1 MKRPLY
7 CLLVFVLVFCVGAC
21 RIHPSPHSV
30 STKADAYTRSYASIT
45 LPPTFSYSFRT
56 TLSDNS
62 SILLCYEDSSNAA
75 SLFFSQF
82 DPSTQSETA
91 LYQIEHSSSN
101 TEPFVTDV
109 TWVGAG
115 TLWLTKTSVGD
126 LAEGGSI
133 PSRFILQAI
142 NVNTNSVL
150 HEWDLSDRPY
160 HQNILFAACNENE
173 AYLLCDYLDV
183 SSSGSKRQYFLLYV
197 NAADGVISDPY
208 TIDYFRTPEIPL
220 ITLND
225 GRMAL
230 INKDAH
236 MVIPFA
242 KGTVTP
248 ESPLSFPTELDTE
261 CFFNGTGDHPFV
273 FVFDNV
279 LYGKDA
285 TPLIDFAQW
294 GVNFTADTLRDI
306 TLQDGVC
313 RVLVEEFDQ
322 LGVYTLTPCTAAEA
336 APTLRIAGYAV
347 GDGIHAAASAFNR
360 TRFDYTAR
368 VIDYRQYDDNPN
380 ALYPDKAG
388 VTKLNTEL
396 LAGGDFDVLYLND
409 YLSSAALARQGGL
422 LDLYPLLDAGD
433 KVTRDTFVPSILEKT
448 ETDGHLYS
456 LSTAFGIRTL
466 LSDRRVIGEYP
477 TLSIAD
483 WNALEAADPD
493 RDVTDMAEETFMYY
507 LSDIAVHDFI
517 KDGTAQ
523 FNTDTFIAYLE
534 TMATL
539 PNVDEL
545 WEQLL
550 EDLPVAD
557 YATIADGTFLLM
569 PLYLRNLSFYQRTL
583 CNLADG
589 AQFTGYPTENGV
601 GHVMEFA
608 DTLGI
613 FAATDKKDAA
623 WDFLRLT
630 VTENRLGLSEG
641 GLEQPG
647 FPTDRASFEA
657 QLDHYRD
664 PSNFVDM
671 SGAPA
676 TTFEGAPLRALT
688 EEDIDRLYDI
698 IDAAKPLVQADRA
711 IVDILEDEASY
722 FLKGEATA
730 ADTAARIGQRVQ
742 LYLDEQQ

>member
-1 MKRPLY
+1 MKKA
-7 CLLVFVLVFCVGAC
+7 VLWLTVLA
-21 RIHPSPHSV
+21 
-30 STKADAYTRSYASIT
+30 
-45 LPPTFSYSFRT
+45 
-56 TLSDNS
+56 
-62 SILLCYEDSSNAA
+62 LLCTLCGCHVTPAPTPAGEKTAFTRRFVSAPLEKAFARYFTKLSTGDTYTAYYEYQNATDGTWTA
-75 SLFFSQF
+75 VLSQF
-82 DPSTQSETA
+82 DYTNKTERTLYQTTFTTENGAMPINVSYGGDTVWITQFTEGDLMYGGTTPSGNTLQAVNVTDGTVLREWNLSDIFENPYDFPLHAVEDNTAYVLIEHDDNGEHRFSVARFNAATGTISDWCLIETLTA
-91 LYQIEHSSSN
+91 LPELVTLGDGRVAVLDTQ
-101 TEPFVTDV
+101 TETLYPIAKDTVTLE
-109 TWVGAG
+109 AP
-115 TLWLTKTSVGD
+115 LTHADGLKNGRFFGGSGGETFFY
-126 LAEGGSI
+126 LAEE
-133 PSRFILQAI
+133 
-142 NVNTNSVL
+142 T
-150 HEWDLSDRPY
+150 
-160 HQNILFAACNENE
+160 
-173 AYLLCDYLDV
+173 
-183 SSSGSKRQYFLLYV
+183 LYG
-197 NAADGVISDPY
+197 ADGD
-208 TIDYFRTPEIPL
+208 
-220 ITLND
+220 
-225 GRMAL
+225 
-230 INKDAH
+230 
-236 MVIPFA
+236 
-242 KGTVTP
+242 
-248 ESPLSFPTELDTE
+248 
-261 CFFNGTGDHPFV
+261 
-273 FVFDNV
+273 
-279 LYGKDA
+279 
-285 TPLIDFAQW
+285 PLIDFSEW
-294 GVNFTADTLRDI
+294 GVNFTQDAVRDI
-306 TLQDGVC
+306 TLQDGVY
-313 RVLVEEFDQ
+313 RVLLFENDAF
-322 LGVYTLTPCTAAEA
+322 GVYTLTPCTAAEA
-336 APTLRIAGYAV
+336 APTLRIAGYEV

-360 TRFDYTAR
+360 TRFDYTAQ

-396 LAGGDFDVLYLND
+396 LAGGDFDVLYLNK
-409 YLSSAALARQGGL
+409 YLSSVALARQGGL

-466 LSDRRVIGEYP
+466 LSDRRVIGEYSS
-477 TLSIAD
+477 LSIAD

-507 LSDIAVHDFI
+507 LSDIAVHDFV
-517 KDGTAQ
+517 KDGKAQ
-523 FNTDTFIAYLE
+523 FHTDTFITYLE

-557 YATIADGTFLLM
+557 YATVADGTFLWM

-583 CNLADG
+583 CNLGDG

-623 WDFLRLT
+623 WDFLQLT

-671 SGAPA
+671 S
-676 TTFEGAPLRALT
+676 TFEGAPLRALT
-688 EEDIDRLYDI
+688 EEDIDRLYAI

-730 ADTAARIGQRVQ
+730 ADTAARIQERVQ
-742 LYLDEQQ
+742 LYLNEQQ

>member
-1 MKRPLY
+1 MKRFVPL
-7 CLLVFVLVFCVGAC
+7 LTVLA
-21 RIHPSPHSV
+21 
-30 STKADAYTRSYASIT
+30 
-45 LPPTFSYSFRT
+45 
-56 TLSDNS
+56 
-62 SILLCYEDSSNAA
+62 LLCTLCGCHVTPNPTPAGEKTAFTRHFVSAPLEDAFTRYFTRLSTGDTYTAYYEYRNATDDTQTA
-75 SLFFSQF
+75 VLSQF
-82 DPSTQSETA
+82 DYTNKTERTLYQTTFTLGIGAMPINVSYGGDTVWIIQYTEGDLMYGGTTPSGNTLQAVNVTDGTVLREWNLSDIFGKSYDFLLHAIENDTAYVLIEHEENGGRRFSVARFNAAAGTISDWCLIEALTA
-91 LYQIEHSSSN
+91 LPELIALGDGRAAVLDTQ
-101 TEPFVTDV
+101 TE
-109 TWVGAG
+109 
-115 TLWLTKTSVGD
+115 TLYPIAKDTMSLEAPLTLVENLPDGRFFSGGD
-126 LAEGGSI
+126 
-133 PSRFILQAI
+133 
-142 NVNTNSVL
+142 
-150 HEWDLSDRPY
+150 
-160 HQNILFAACNENE
+160 NENFL
-173 AYLLCDYLDV
+173 YLA
-183 SSSGSKRQYFLLYV
+183 GQ
-197 NAADGVISDPY
+197 
-208 TIDYFRTPEIPL
+208 T
-220 ITLND
+220 
-225 GRMAL
+225 
-230 INKDAH
+230 
-236 MVIPFA
+236 
-242 KGTVTP
+242 
-248 ESPLSFPTELDTE
+248 
-261 CFFNGTGDHPFV
+261 
-273 FVFDNV
+273 
-279 LYGKDA
+279 LYG
-285 TPLIDFAQW
+285 TEGNLLVDFSQW
-294 GVNFTADTLRDI
+294 GVNFTDDALRDI
-306 TLQDGVC
+306 TLTDGVY
-313 RVLVEEFDQ
+313 RVLLYEDSAF
-322 LGVYTLTPCTAAEA
+322 GVYTLTPCTAAEA

-742 LYLDEQQ
+742 LYLNEQG